1 MLMIGSKHFFMYCP
15 NQSRID
21 FSSYKYVCP
30 KTHLFSYL
38 WVRASDSEV
47 LVYIVFKKSSN
58 IQYFFRTFGDYT
70 ATLTD
75 GDAVDLYIGWVWDN
89 NAFGTTGIAYLGTVC
104 DGAKYRTS
112 LNEYFMTDLQTAQVL
127 I

>member
-1 MLMIGSKHFFMYCP
+1 MLMIGSKHFFMYCR

-47 LVYIVFKKSSN
+47 LVYKVIKKSSN

-75 GDAVDLYIGWVWDN
+75 GADVDLYIGWVWDN
-89 NAFGTTGIAYLGTVC
+89 NAFGTTKAF
-104 DGAKYRTS
+104 K
-112 LNEYFMTDLQTAQVL
+112 
-127 I
+127 

>member
-1 MLMIGSKHFFMYCP
+1 MEFQFKVFFL
-15 NQSRID
+15 NQ
-21 FSSYKYVCP
+21 KAP
-30 KTHLFSYL
+30 
-38 WVRASDSEV
+38 
-47 LVYIVFKKSSN
+47 IVFKFKNSNFQNFCLVIRTQPISVLKSFLL
-58 IQYFFRTFGDYT
+58 QYPIFFRTFGDYT

-112 LNEYFMTDLQTAQVL
+112 LNEYFMTDLQTAQVK
-127 I
+127 

>member
-1 MLMIGSKHFFMYCP
+1 MGRNFIQSKNSSLSRSEDRCPCVYSFFLNP
-15 NQSRID
+15 VI
-21 FSSYKYVCP
+21 F
-30 KTHLFSYL
+30 
-38 WVRASDSEV
+38 
-47 LVYIVFKKSSN
+47 N
-58 IQYFFRTFGDYT
+58 IFRTFGDYT

-75 GDAVDLYIGWVWDN
+75 GANVDLYIGWVWDN

-127 I
+127 IYKCL